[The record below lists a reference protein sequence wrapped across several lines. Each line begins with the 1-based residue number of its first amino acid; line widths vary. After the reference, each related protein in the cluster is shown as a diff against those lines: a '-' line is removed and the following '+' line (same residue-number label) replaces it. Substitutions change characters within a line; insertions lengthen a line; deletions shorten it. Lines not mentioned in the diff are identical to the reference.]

1 MYISTSFQL
10 ENEEEIEKHIRE
22 KLPELIKDEIF
33 RDENKLNE
41 LIKQCIRGQIK
52 STITEILQGKDYKDF
67 IRDKVMTE
75 IGMKGHPFD
84 DEYFAGLTHSQIA
97 ELAKK
102 AIRLTDEHI
111 RLNAITNDLRYAV
124 EQSEKLTAVEFK
136 QFFDEDFIE
145 SILDLLK
152 RGGKYE

>member
-41 LIKQCIRGQIK
+41 LIRQCVRGQIK

-75 IGMKGHPFD
+75 MGMKGHPFD
-84 DEYFAGLTHSQIA
+84 DEYFIGLTHSQIA

-111 RLNAITNDLRYAV
+111 KLNAFRLSILDAIRH
-124 EQSEKLTAVEFK
+124 SEELQAMEFK
-136 QFFDEDFIE
+136 QYFDEEFTENIYK
-145 SILDLLK
+145 IN
-152 RGGKYE
+152 GGGLNE

>member
-67 IRDKVMTE
+67 IRDKVMAE
-75 IGMKGHPFD
+75 MGMKGHPFD
-84 DEYFAGLTHSQIA
+84 DEYFTGLTHSQIA

-111 RLNAITNDLRYAV
+111 KLNAFRLSILDAIRH
-124 EQSEKLTAVEFK
+124 SEELQAMEFK
-136 QFFDEDFIE
+136 QYFDEEFTENIYK
-145 SILDLLK
+145 IN
-152 RGGKYE
+152 GGGLNE

>member
-1 MYISTSFQL
+1 MYINTSFQL

-75 IGMKGHPFD
+75 MGMKGHPFD
-84 DEYFAGLTHSQIA
+84 DEYFTGLTHSQIA

-111 RLNAITNDLRYAV
+111 KLNAFRLSILDAI
-124 EQSEKLTAVEFK
+124 QHSEELQAMEFK
-136 QFFDEDFIE
+136 QYFDEEFTENIYK
-145 SILDLLK
+145 IN
-152 RGGKYE
+152 GGGLNE

>member
-10 ENEEEIEKHIRE
+10 EHEEEIEKYVKE

-33 RDENKLNE
+33 KDANKLNE
-41 LIKQCIRGQIK
+41 LIRQCVRGQLK
-52 STITEILQGKDYKDF
+52 SMITEILQGKDYKDF

-75 IGMKGHPFD
+75 MGMKGHPFD

-111 RLNAITNDLRYAV
+111 RLNAITNDLKYAV
-124 EQSEKLTAVEFK
+124 KQSEKLTANEFK

>member
-1 MYISTSFQL
+1 MYINTSFQL
-10 ENEEEIEKHIRE
+10 ENKEEIEKHIRE

-41 LIKQCIRGQIK
+41 LIRQCVRGQIK

-75 IGMKGHPFD
+75 MGMKGHPFD
-84 DEYFAGLTHSQIA
+84 DEYFTGLTHSQIA

-111 RLNAITNDLRYAV
+111 KLNAFRLSILDAIRH
-124 EQSEKLTAVEFK
+124 SEELQAMEFK
-136 QFFDEDFIE
+136 QYFDEEFTENIYK
-145 SILDLLK
+145 IN
-152 RGGKYE
+152 GGGLNE

>member
-1 MYISTSFQL
+1 MFLSTSFRL
-10 ENEEEIEKHIRE
+10 EHEEEIEEYVKE

-33 RDENKLNE
+33 KDENKLNE
-41 LIKQCIRGQIK
+41 VIRQCVRGQLK
-52 STITEILQGKDYKDF
+52 SMITEILQGKDYKDF

-75 IGMKGHPFD
+75 MGMKGHPFD

-111 RLNAITNDLRYAV
+111 KLNAFRLSILDAIRH
-124 EQSEKLTAVEFK
+124 SEELQAMEFK
-136 QFFDEDFIE
+136 QYFDEEFTENIYK
-145 SILDLLK
+145 IN
-152 RGGKYE
+152 GGGLNE